1 MNISDYS
8 LYNAPAMKYLTRS
21 AERRRPITFAVLL
34 AIAVQSL
41 VPFGY
46 MPKALAEGGFIQLCP
61 QGISDEVMALLH
73 AGHEVDQSGQLD
85 MKHNPMQSEIT
96 HSHHSSHDDHGAMNH
111 QSHSQSHSQDHESNS
126 ADQLLMP
133 DMHATAVQEV
143 ASNDAHYTSWQN
155 DCPYALIVAGTD
167 LSLGSQVSLD
177 VEKQAGYQPT
187 SLIAREF
194 IARLQRKQRSR
205 APPIQYLS

>member
-73 AGHEVDQSGQLD
+73 ADHKVDHSDSQNQS
-85 MKHNPMQSEIT
+85 HN
-96 HSHHSSHDDHGAMNH
+96 HSHSDSQN
-111 QSHSQSHSQDHESNS
+111 QSHSHNNSHSQGHESNNT
-126 ADQLLMP
+126 DQFLMP
-133 DMHATAVQEV
+133 DIHATAVQEV
-143 ASNDAHYTSWQN
+143 ASNDAHSTSWQN